1 MNRSWT
7 FLLCLASFT
16 AAAEGPGD
24 YAYALPIE
32 GVASEALYRVAI
44 PRVVHE
50 AAAFPDLRDLRVFNG
65 AGDVVP
71 YALRPLANTGEQPAP
86 VALPF
91 YALRGQRGARVDD
104 LDLTLEKAP
113 GGVSLKV
120 KSRYTVGGQWGL
132 LGYLVDASQLDEP
145 LSGLAVDWVGAS
157 DGYSA
162 AVRVDGSDDLKHWTP
177 LGEDAQLLSLSRGGR
192 RLERKTV
199 AFRPQRPRYLRIAWH
214 DPARAV
220 ELKTVLGVRGGR
232 GAWPERVWKRVVAT
246 QDAGK
251 SGDYRID
258 VGGLFPLDRLALRL
272 PQADV
277 VAPLEILSRAA
288 TADEWTPVARTLVY
302 RVSQNG
308 VEVANADVSFTPN
321 SHRYWL
327 LRANGTGGGFGLQS
341 LVVRAGWIPREI
353 VFAARGAAPFM
364 LAYGNAKAKAGA
376 VPIESLVPGWQTGQ
390 ERAVQA
396 ASTGAPQGRGAE
408 AVAGEGIDAERT
420 SLWAALALGLAALIW
435 VSWRRR
441 RANLSEQDL
450 S

>member
-1 MNRSWT
+1 MNRSWM
-7 FLLCLASFT
+7 FLLCLASFA

-65 AGDVVP
+65 AGDIVP
-71 YALRPLANTGEQPAP
+71 YALRPPANTDERRAP

-91 YALRGQRGARVDD
+91 YALRGPRGARVED
-104 LDLTLEKAP
+104 LDLSLEKAP
-113 GGVSLKV
+113 AGMSLKV
-120 KSRYTVGGQWGL
+120 KSRYTIAGKWGL
-132 LGYLVDASQLDEP
+132 LGYLVDASQLNEP
-145 LSGLAVDWVGAS
+145 LSALAVDWAGAS

-162 AVRVDGSDDLKHWTP
+162 AVRVEGSEDLKHWAP
-177 LGEDAQLLSLSRGGR
+177 LGEDAQLLSLSRAGQ

-199 AFRPQRPRYLRIAWH
+199 DLRPQRARYLRIAWQ
-214 DPARAV
+214 DPARTV
-220 ELKTVLGVRGGR
+220 ELKTVLGVRAER
-232 GAWPERVWKRVVAT
+232 GARPERVWKRVVAT
-246 QDAGK
+246 QDAGR

-258 VGGLFPLDRLALRL
+258 IGGLFPLDRLALRL

-277 VAPLEILSRAA
+277 VVPVEIFSRSAA
-288 TADEWTPVARTLVY
+288 ADEWTPVARTLVY

-308 VEVANADVSFTPN
+308 AEVANADVSFAPN

-327 LRANGTGGGFGLQS
+327 LRADGTGGGFGLQS
-341 LVVRAGWIPREI
+341 LVIRAGWIPREI
-353 VFAARGAAPFM
+353 VFAARGAAPFT
-364 LAYGNAKAKAGA
+364 LAYGNAKAKASA
-376 VPIESLVPGWQTGQ
+376 VPIESLVPGWQSGQ
-390 ERAVQA
+390 EPPVQA
-396 ASTGAPQGRGAE
+396 ASTGAPRGRGAE
-408 AVAGEGIDAERT
+408 AAGGEIIDTERM
-420 SLWAALALGLAALIW
+420 SLWAALALALAALVW

-441 RANLSEQDL
+441 RANLSDRDL